1 MLDDSNIDQLSMAS
15 ENISNS
21 CSLPVRNEETG
32 DAKVD
37 QKGKRKAWVILLRS
51 ALMFLEFF
59 ILIVLPC

>member
-51 ALMFLEFF
+51 ALMFL
-59 ILIVLPC
+59 